1 MRVLSTLFLLAA
13 VPGAVMAQAS
23 ADTTRSSAEASASS
37 SATVELRA
45 LRQEARDSQVPEQAL
60 VNVMAEGQ
68 AKGATDAQLVA
79 AGHATLARLVATKQA
94 LISAGREH
102 PSDADIQQGAT
113 LMAQGAT
120 SAQVAAFAAKAPA
133 DRSLAVAFSAL
144 ASLTARGT
152 SVAEAMAQ
160 VGSRLEASASD
171 AELATLSTSTNAA
184 GSVASSA
191 SSLSAAG
198 TGAGSV
204 SSAGMVGGGATNV
217 SGQLTGVVTGG
228 IAPR

>member
-13 VPGAVMAQAS
+13 VPGAAMAQSS
-23 ADTTRSSAEASASS
+23 ADTTRSSAEANASA
-37 SATVELRA
+37 SATVEFRA

-68 AKGATDAQLVA
+68 AKGATDAQLVS

-133 DRSLAVAFSAL
+133 DRSLTVAFSAL

-171 AELATLSTSTNAA
+171 AELAALSTSTSAA
-184 GSVASSA
+184 GSVTGNA
-191 SSLSAAG
+191 SSLSA
-198 TGAGSV
+198 AGSV
-204 SSAGMVGGGATNV
+204 SSAGMVGGGGTNV
-217 SGQLTGVVTGG
+217 SGQLTGAVTGSL
-228 IAPR
+228 APR